1 MKTTI
6 ITFLLLFSVNYIFSQ
21 TDYHCF
27 DADNNPNLK
36 ISVKYVNAVAV
47 SVKYIGQKTA
57 IPLVAI
63 KSSQKL
69 NVSGGSV
76 PSYDE
81 SYSEKHNGKITGK
94 YTFTHS
100 GIWDYVTYKRND
112 GKVFNFTINLD
123 DSIKEDNYRS
133 TPCF

>member
-6 ITFLLLFSVNYIFSQ
+6 ITFILLFSANYAFSQ
-21 TDYHCF
+21 TDYRCF

-36 ISVKYVNAVAV
+36 ISVKYVNEIAV
-47 SVKYIGQKTA
+47 SVKYIGQNTA

-63 KSSQKL
+63 KSSKKI
-69 NVSGGSV
+69 NTSGGIPTS
-76 PSYDE
+76 DD
-81 SYSEKHNGKITGK
+81 SYSEKNNGIITGK

-123 DSIKEDNYRS
+123 DTVIDGKYRN